1 MSLINEKKDFKIIAD
16 LIPAKSSVI
25 DVGCNDGSLLEFL
38 KEEKDINGR
47 GMEIDQ
53 QKVQLCLSKG
63 ISVIEGDAD
72 LDLYDYPDN
81 LFDYSILTYTL
92 QATKSPKNVLSELVR
107 ISSKAIISFPNFG
120 HWKIRLQ
127 LLLTGKMPITEGL
140 PHSWYETPNIH
151 FFTLKDF
158 ENLCKDMNIVIEKSI
173 GLTNKGK
180 QFSIQKSFFPSNIFT
195 SEAIFLLSYKNF
207 EPIKIKS
214 TNNVFAKNSA
224 IVN

>member
-120 HWKIRLQ
+120 HWKITTS
-127 LLLTGKMPITEGL
+127 LLINRKMPVSEKL
-140 PHSWYETPNIH
+140 SYSWHETPNLH
-151 FFTLKDF
+151 FCTINDF
-158 ENLCKDMNIVIEKSI
+158 IDLCEEAGIRIEKQANLKTNRLNEFYGKNLLNSYFNEV
-173 GLTNKGK
+173 GL
-180 QFSIQKSFFPSNIFT
+180 
-195 SEAIFLLSYKNF
+195 FLVS
-207 EPIKIKS
+207 KI
-214 TNNVFAKNSA
+214 NN
-224 IVN
+224 

>member
-16 LIPAKSSVI
+16 LIPANSSVI

-53 QKVQLCLSKG
+53 HKVQLCLSKG

-120 HWKIRLQ
+120 HWKIATS
-127 LLLTGKMPITEGL
+127 LLIKRKMPISEKL
-140 PHSWYETPNIH
+140 SYSWHETPNLH
-151 FFTLKDF
+151 FCTINDF
-158 ENLCKDMNIVIEKSI
+158 IDLCEEAGIRIEKQANLKTNRLNKFYGKNLLNSYFNEV
-173 GLTNKGK
+173 GL
-180 QFSIQKSFFPSNIFT
+180 
-195 SEAIFLLSYKNF
+195 FLVS
-207 EPIKIKS
+207 KIK
-214 TNNVFAKNSA
+214 N
-224 IVN
+224 

>member
-38 KEEKDINGR
+38 KEEKNIDGR

-120 HWKIRLQ
+120 HWKIATS
-127 LLLTGKMPITEGL
+127 LLINRKMPISEKL
-140 PHSWYETPNIH
+140 SYSWHETPNLH
-151 FFTLKDF
+151 FCTINDF
-158 ENLCKDMNIVIEKSI
+158 IDLCEEAGIRIEKQANLKTNRLNEFYGKNLLNSYFNEV
-173 GLTNKGK
+173 GL
-180 QFSIQKSFFPSNIFT
+180 
-195 SEAIFLLSYKNF
+195 FLVS
-207 EPIKIKS
+207 KIK
-214 TNNVFAKNSA
+214 N
-224 IVN
+224 

>member
-120 HWKIRLQ
+120 HWKIATS
-127 LLLTGKMPITEGL
+127 LLLNRKMPISEKL
-140 PHSWYETPNIH
+140 SYSWHETPNLH
-151 FFTLKDF
+151 FCTINDF
-158 ENLCKDMNIVIEKSI
+158 IDLCDEVGIRIEKQAN
-173 GLTNKGK
+173 LKTNKLNKFNGK
-180 QFSIQKSFFPSNIFT
+180 NLLNSYFN
-195 SEAIFLLSYKNF
+195 EVGLFLVS
-207 EPIKIKS
+207 KIK
-214 TNNVFAKNSA
+214 N
-224 IVN
+224 

>member
-38 KEEKDINGR
+38 KEEKNIDGR

-120 HWKIRLQ
+120 HWKIASS
-127 LLLTGKMPITEGL
+127 LLLKRKMPISEKL
-140 PHSWYETPNIH
+140 SYSWHETPNLH
-151 FFTLKDF
+151 FCTINDF
-158 ENLCKDMNIVIEKSI
+158 IDLCDEAGIRIEKQTN
-173 GLTNKGK
+173 LKTNKLNKFNGK
-180 QFSIQKSFFPSNIFT
+180 N
-195 SEAIFLLSYKNF
+195 LLNSYFN
-207 EPIKIKS
+207 EVGLSLVSKIK
-214 TNNVFAKNSA
+214 N
-224 IVN
+224 

>member
-38 KEEKDINGR
+38 KEEKDIDGR

-120 HWKIRLQ
+120 HWKIATS
-127 LLLTGKMPITEGL
+127 LLLKRKMPISEKL
-140 PHSWYETPNIH
+140 SYSWHETPNLH
-151 FFTLKDF
+151 FCTINDF
-158 ENLCKDMNIVIEKSI
+158 IDLCDEVGIRIEKQAN
-173 GLTNKGK
+173 LKTNKLNKFNGK
-180 QFSIQKSFFPSNIFT
+180 NLLNSYFN
-195 SEAIFLLSYKNF
+195 EVGLFLVS
-207 EPIKIKS
+207 KIK
-214 TNNVFAKNSA
+214 N
-224 IVN
+224 

>member
-38 KEEKDINGR
+38 KKEKDINGR

-120 HWKIRLQ
+120 HWKIATS
-127 LLLTGKMPITEGL
+127 LLIKRKMPISEKL
-140 PHSWYETPNIH
+140 SYSWHETPNLH
-151 FFTLKDF
+151 FCTINDF
-158 ENLCKDMNIVIEKSI
+158 IDLCEEAGIRIEKQANLKTNRLNEFYGKNLLNSYFNEV
-173 GLTNKGK
+173 GL
-180 QFSIQKSFFPSNIFT
+180 
-195 SEAIFLLSYKNF
+195 FLVS
-207 EPIKIKS
+207 KIK
-214 TNNVFAKNSA
+214 N
-224 IVN
+224 

>member
-16 LIPAKSSVI
+16 LIPANSSVI

-72 LDLYDYPDN
+72 LDLYYYPDN

-120 HWKIRLQ
+120 HWKIATS
-127 LLLTGKMPITEGL
+127 LLINRKMPISEKL
-140 PHSWYETPNIH
+140 SYSWHETPNLH
-151 FFTLKDF
+151 FCTINDF
-158 ENLCKDMNIVIEKSI
+158 IDLCEEAGIRIEKQANLKTNRLNKFYGKNLLNSYFNEV
-173 GLTNKGK
+173 GL
-180 QFSIQKSFFPSNIFT
+180 
-195 SEAIFLLSYKNF
+195 FLVS
-207 EPIKIKS
+207 KIK
-214 TNNVFAKNSA
+214 N
-224 IVN
+224 

>member
-16 LIPAKSSVI
+16 LIPANSSVI

-38 KEEKDINGR
+38 KKEKDINGR

-120 HWKIRLQ
+120 HWKIATS
-127 LLLTGKMPITEGL
+127 LLINRKMPISEKL
-140 PHSWYETPNIH
+140 SYSWHETPNLH
-151 FFTLKDF
+151 FCTINDF
-158 ENLCKDMNIVIEKSI
+158 IDLCEEAGIRIEKQANLKTNRLNEFYGKNLLNSYFNEV
-173 GLTNKGK
+173 GL
-180 QFSIQKSFFPSNIFT
+180 
-195 SEAIFLLSYKNF
+195 FLVS
-207 EPIKIKS
+207 KIK
-214 TNNVFAKNSA
+214 N
-224 IVN
+224 

>member
-120 HWKIRLQ
+120 HWKIATS
-127 LLLTGKMPITEGL
+127 LLLKRKMPISEKL
-140 PHSWYETPNIH
+140 SYSWHETPNLH
-151 FFTLKDF
+151 FCTINDF
-158 ENLCKDMNIVIEKSI
+158 IDLCDEVGIRIEKQAN
-173 GLTNKGK
+173 LKTNKLNKFNGK
-180 QFSIQKSFFPSNIFT
+180 NLLNSYFN
-195 SEAIFLLSYKNF
+195 EVGLFLVS
-207 EPIKIKS
+207 KIK
-214 TNNVFAKNSA
+214 N
-224 IVN
+224 

>member
-1 MSLINEKKDFKIIAD
+1 MSLLNEKKDFKIIAD

-38 KEEKDINGR
+38 KEEKDIDGR

-92 QATKSPKNVLSELVR
+92 QATKSPKNVLLELVR
-107 ISSKAIISFPNFG
+107 ISGKAIISFPNFG
-120 HWKIRLQ
+120 HWKIASS
-127 LLLTGKMPITEGL
+127 LLLKRKMPISEKL
-140 PHSWYETPNIH
+140 SYSWHETPNLH
-151 FFTLKDF
+151 FCTINDF
-158 ENLCKDMNIVIEKSI
+158 IDLCDEVGIRIEKQAN
-173 GLTNKGK
+173 LKTNKLNKFNGK
-180 QFSIQKSFFPSNIFT
+180 NLLNSYFN
-195 SEAIFLLSYKNF
+195 EVGLFLVS
-207 EPIKIKS
+207 KIK
-214 TNNVFAKNSA
+214 N
-224 IVN
+224 

>member
-16 LIPAKSSVI
+16 LIPANSSVI

-38 KEEKDINGR
+38 KEKKDINGR

-120 HWKIRLQ
+120 HWKIATS
-127 LLLTGKMPITEGL
+127 LLIKRKMPISEKL
-140 PHSWYETPNIH
+140 SYSWHETPNLH
-151 FFTLKDF
+151 FCTINDF
-158 ENLCKDMNIVIEKSI
+158 IDLCEEAGIRIEKQANLKTSRLNKFYGKNLLNSYFNEV
-173 GLTNKGK
+173 GL
-180 QFSIQKSFFPSNIFT
+180 
-195 SEAIFLLSYKNF
+195 FLVS
-207 EPIKIKS
+207 KIK
-214 TNNVFAKNSA
+214 N
-224 IVN
+224 

>member
-16 LIPAKSSVI
+16 LIPANSSVI

-120 HWKIRLQ
+120 HWKIATS
-127 LLLTGKMPITEGL
+127 LLLKRKMPISEKL
-140 PHSWYETPNIH
+140 SYSWHETPNLH
-151 FFTLKDF
+151 FCTINDF
-158 ENLCKDMNIVIEKSI
+158 IDLCDEVGIRIEKQAN
-173 GLTNKGK
+173 LKTNKLNKFNGK
-180 QFSIQKSFFPSNIFT
+180 NLLNSYFN
-195 SEAIFLLSYKNF
+195 EVGLFLVS
-207 EPIKIKS
+207 KIK
-214 TNNVFAKNSA
+214 N
-224 IVN
+224 

>member
-38 KEEKDINGR
+38 KEEKNIDGR

-120 HWKIRLQ
+120 HWKIASS
-127 LLLTGKMPITEGL
+127 LLLKRKMPISEKL
-140 PHSWYETPNIH
+140 SYSWHETPNLH
-151 FFTLKDF
+151 FCTINDF
-158 ENLCKDMNIVIEKSI
+158 IDLCEEVGIRIEKQAN
-173 GLTNKGK
+173 LKTNKLNKFNGK
-180 QFSIQKSFFPSNIFT
+180 NLLNSYFN
-195 SEAIFLLSYKNF
+195 EVGLFLVS
-207 EPIKIKS
+207 KIK
-214 TNNVFAKNSA
+214 N
-224 IVN
+224 

>member
-1 MSLINEKKDFKIIAD
+1 MSLLNEKKDFKIIAD

-38 KEEKDINGR
+38 KEEKNIDGR

-107 ISSKAIISFPNFG
+107 ISGKAIISFPNFG
-120 HWKIRLQ
+120 HWKIASS
-127 LLLTGKMPITEGL
+127 LLLKRKMPISDKL
-140 PHSWYETPNIH
+140 SYSWHETPNLH
-151 FFTLKDF
+151 FCTINDF
-158 ENLCKDMNIVIEKSI
+158 IDLCDEAGIRIEKQAN
-173 GLTNKGK
+173 LKTNKLNKFNGK
-180 QFSIQKSFFPSNIFT
+180 NLLNSYFN
-195 SEAIFLLSYKNF
+195 EVGLFLVS
-207 EPIKIKS
+207 KIK
-214 TNNVFAKNSA
+214 N
-224 IVN
+224 

>member
-38 KEEKDINGR
+38 KEEKDIDGR

-107 ISSKAIISFPNFG
+107 ISGKAIISFPNFG
-120 HWKIRLQ
+120 HWKIATS
-127 LLLTGKMPITEGL
+127 LLLKRKMPISEKL
-140 PHSWYETPNIH
+140 SYSWHETPNLH
-151 FFTLKDF
+151 FCTINDF
-158 ENLCKDMNIVIEKSI
+158 IDLCDEAGIRIEKQAN
-173 GLTNKGK
+173 LKTNKLNEFNGK
-180 QFSIQKSFFPSNIFT
+180 NLLNSYFN
-195 SEAIFLLSYKNF
+195 EVGLFLVS
-207 EPIKIKS
+207 KIK
-214 TNNVFAKNSA
+214 N
-224 IVN
+224 

>member
-38 KEEKDINGR
+38 KEEKDINVR

-107 ISSKAIISFPNFG
+107 ISNKAIISFPNFG
-120 HWKIRLQ
+120 HWKIATS
-127 LLLTGKMPITEGL
+127 LLLKRKMPISEKL
-140 PHSWYETPNIH
+140 SYSWHETPNLH
-151 FFTLKDF
+151 FCTINDF
-158 ENLCKDMNIVIEKSI
+158 IDLCDEVGIRIEKQAN
-173 GLTNKGK
+173 LKTNKLNKFNGK
-180 QFSIQKSFFPSNIFT
+180 NLLNSYFN
-195 SEAIFLLSYKNF
+195 EVGLFLVS
-207 EPIKIKS
+207 KIK
-214 TNNVFAKNSA
+214 N
-224 IVN
+224 

>member
-16 LIPAKSSVI
+16 LIPANSSVI

-120 HWKIRLQ
+120 HWKIATS
-127 LLLTGKMPITEGL
+127 LLINRKMPISEKL
-140 PHSWYETPNIH
+140 SYSWHETPNLH
-151 FFTLKDF
+151 FCTINDF
-158 ENLCKDMNIVIEKSI
+158 IDLCEEVGIRIEKQANLKTDKLNEFYGKNLLNSYFNEV
-173 GLTNKGK
+173 GL
-180 QFSIQKSFFPSNIFT
+180 
-195 SEAIFLLSYKNF
+195 FLVS
-207 EPIKIKS
+207 KIK
-214 TNNVFAKNSA
+214 N
-224 IVN
+224 

>member
-16 LIPAKSSVI
+16 LIPANSSVI

-120 HWKIRLQ
+120 HWKIATS
-127 LLLTGKMPITEGL
+127 LLIKRKMPISEKL
-140 PHSWYETPNIH
+140 SYSWHETPNLH
-151 FFTLKDF
+151 FCTINDF
-158 ENLCKDMNIVIEKSI
+158 IDLCEEAGIRIEKQANLKTNELNEFYGKNLLNSYFNEV
-173 GLTNKGK
+173 GL
-180 QFSIQKSFFPSNIFT
+180 
-195 SEAIFLLSYKNF
+195 FLVS
-207 EPIKIKS
+207 KIK
-214 TNNVFAKNSA
+214 N
-224 IVN
+224 

>member
-38 KEEKDINGR
+38 KEEKNIDGR

-107 ISSKAIISFPNFG
+107 ISGKAIISFPNFG
-120 HWKIRLQ
+120 HWKIATS
-127 LLLTGKMPITEGL
+127 LLLKRKMPISEKL
-140 PHSWYETPNIH
+140 SYSWHETPNLH
-151 FFTLKDF
+151 FCTINDF
-158 ENLCKDMNIVIEKSI
+158 IDLCDEAGIRIEKQAN
-173 GLTNKGK
+173 LKTNKLNKFNGK
-180 QFSIQKSFFPSNIFT
+180 NLLNSYFN
-195 SEAIFLLSYKNF
+195 EVGLFLVS
-207 EPIKIKS
+207 KIK
-214 TNNVFAKNSA
+214 N
-224 IVN
+224 

>member
-38 KEEKDINGR
+38 KEEKDIDGR

-120 HWKIRLQ
+120 HWKIATS
-127 LLLTGKMPITEGL
+127 LLLKRKMPISEKL
-140 PHSWYETPNIH
+140 SYSWHETPNLH
-151 FFTLKDF
+151 FCTINDF
-158 ENLCKDMNIVIEKSI
+158 IDLCDEVGIRIEKQAN
-173 GLTNKGK
+173 LKTNKLNKFNGK
-180 QFSIQKSFFPSNIFT
+180 NPLNSYFN
-195 SEAIFLLSYKNF
+195 EVGLFLVS
-207 EPIKIKS
+207 KIK
-214 TNNVFAKNSA
+214 N
-224 IVN
+224 

>member
-38 KEEKDINGR
+38 KEEKDIDGR

-107 ISSKAIISFPNFG
+107 ISGKAIISFPNFG
-120 HWKIRLQ
+120 HWKIASS
-127 LLLTGKMPITEGL
+127 LLLKRKMPMSEKL
-140 PHSWYETPNIH
+140 SYSWHETPNLH
-151 FFTLKDF
+151 FCTINDF
-158 ENLCKDMNIVIEKSI
+158 IDLCDEAGIRIEKQAN
-173 GLTNKGK
+173 LKTNKLNKFNGK
-180 QFSIQKSFFPSNIFT
+180 NLLNSYFN
-195 SEAIFLLSYKNF
+195 EVGLFLVS
-207 EPIKIKS
+207 KIK
-214 TNNVFAKNSA
+214 N
-224 IVN
+224 

>member
-16 LIPAKSSVI
+16 LIPAKSAVI

-38 KEEKDINGR
+38 KEEKDIDGR

-120 HWKIRLQ
+120 HWKIASS
-127 LLLTGKMPITEGL
+127 LLLKRKMPISEKL
-140 PHSWYETPNIH
+140 SYSWHETPNLH
-151 FFTLKDF
+151 FCTINDF
-158 ENLCKDMNIVIEKSI
+158 IDLCDEAGIRIEKQAN
-173 GLTNKGK
+173 LKTNKLNKFNGK
-180 QFSIQKSFFPSNIFT
+180 NLLNSYFN
-195 SEAIFLLSYKNF
+195 EVGLFLVS
-207 EPIKIKS
+207 KIK
-214 TNNVFAKNSA
+214 N
-224 IVN
+224 

>member
-16 LIPAKSSVI
+16 LIPANSSVI

-72 LDLYDYPDN
+72 SDLYDYPDN

-120 HWKIRLQ
+120 HWKIATS
-127 LLLTGKMPITEGL
+127 LLIKRKMPISEKL
-140 PHSWYETPNIH
+140 SYSWHETPNLH
-151 FFTLKDF
+151 FCTINDF
-158 ENLCKDMNIVIEKSI
+158 IDLCEEAGIRIEKQAN
-173 GLTNKGK
+173 LKTNKLNEFYGK
-180 QFSIQKSFFPSNIFT
+180 NLLNSYFN
-195 SEAIFLLSYKNF
+195 EVGLFLVS
-207 EPIKIKS
+207 KIK
-214 TNNVFAKNSA
+214 N
-224 IVN
+224 

>member
-120 HWKIRLQ
+120 HWKIATS
-127 LLLTGKMPITEGL
+127 LLINRKMPISEKL
-140 PHSWYETPNIH
+140 SYSWHETPNLH
-151 FFTLKDF
+151 FCTINDFIDLCEEIDINIEIKANLKTYK
-158 ENLCKDMNIVIEKSI
+158 LSKY
-173 GLTNKGK
+173 TGK
-180 QFSIQKSFFPSNIFT
+180 NFFDSYF
-195 SEAIFLLSYKNF
+195 SEAGLFLISK
-207 EPIKIKS
+207 K
-214 TNNVFAKNSA
+214 
-224 IVN
+224 